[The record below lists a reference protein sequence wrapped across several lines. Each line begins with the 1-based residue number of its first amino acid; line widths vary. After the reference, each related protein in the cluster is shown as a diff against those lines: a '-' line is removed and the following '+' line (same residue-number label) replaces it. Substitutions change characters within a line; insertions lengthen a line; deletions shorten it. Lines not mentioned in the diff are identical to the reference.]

1 MAYYRTCPDCGAA
14 LDPGESCDCNRRS
27 FRAMPIRGMEIKEK
41 KQEEKKNGVCA

>member
-27 FRAMPIRGMEIKEK
+27 FQATPIREMNKKEK
-41 KQEEKKNGVCA
+41 KQEEKNRGVRA